1 MTKQEILTL
10 FDYDKWANERVLE
23 AVAALTEEQ
32 YAKNLGDSFGGV
44 RGTMVHIYGANR
56 VWLDRWK
63 ERPTASLPKVETIPT
78 FALLTEHWKN
88 FQTELDEFLA
98 ALPEEKIHAELK
110 YKDIKGNEYAQ
121 PLYHQMQHRVNHS
134 SYHRGQITMMLRLL
148 GAKPVGTDLIT
159 YYRLKTKHA

>member
-10 FDYDKWANERVLE
+10 FDYDKWAIDRVLE
-23 AVAALTEEQ
+23 VVATLPEEQ
-32 YAKNLGDSFGGV
+32 YTKNLGDSFGGV
-44 RGTMVHIYGANR
+44 RGTLVHIYGAER

-78 FALLTEHWKN
+78 FALLTEQWKN
-88 FQTELDEFLA
+88 LRAELDEFLA

-121 PLYHQMQHRVNHS
+121 PLYQQIQHRVNHS

-159 YYRLKTKHA
+159 YYRLKAKNA